1 MAVTLQKTQDAQT
14 GGPAP
19 SARDK
24 AQAGRKADG
33 AFRTIGEVAEA
44 LAVPQHVLRFW
55 ETKFSQVRPTRG
67 PFWWAEK
74 LPKRAILT
82 SSPRARVAVISSRR
96 PSTISADSRWERPR
110 ARCTLAASSARVRV
124 MSDIRKLPFH
134 GFTPIAHKP
143 PRQRPIAASQ
153 AA

>member
-55 ETKFSQVRPTRG
+55 ETKFSQVRPLKRG
-67 PFWWAEK
+67 GRRRYYRTEDVTLLARIQDLLHNQGYTIKGVQKILREGGKAALLAPDAPAP
-74 LPKRAILT
+74 LP
-82 SSPRARVAVISSRR
+82 
-96 PSTISADSRWERPR
+96 
-110 ARCTLAASSARVRV
+110 
-124 MSDIRKLPFH
+124 
-134 GFTPIAHKP
+134 
-143 PRQRPIAASQ
+143 Q
-153 AA
+153 AANRD